1 MFSHEK
7 ATARERQNVCPHVHQ
22 DIRSN
27 DQKLWIPSASTQK
40 NNCSV
45 PIAPTPHATKT
56 KRWHALYLT
65 IALTGCYQKSSRFN
79 RKKKIEMEGL
89 LAKDWMNQGNSTE
102 VLEKN
107 LLDAA
112 YHFTK
117 PTTDKNYPELQIQS
131 GVGKR
136 IQETSMI
143 MYPLT
148 PLTHWL
154 IRNGRPKTRNKLQVM
169 NFSFWHGATTNA
181 EQRTMALQLR
191 PKMTDLDK
199 DLEKKTLSKSRT
211 QNTS

>member
-79 RKKKIEMEGL
+79 WTKEIQRKCLKK
-89 LAKDWMNQGNSTE
+89 
-102 VLEKN
+102 KN